1 MRFRVVRTWAFGISF
16 LAASLQTGCALSPS
30 MHQDGLPR
38 ISRYTNPLQLNW
50 ALSRYAELAG
60 HSSEQTPDVVRRA
73 CQGWQRMAFDLASAR
88 AFPKAFRMSAEGA
101 GLLASLDELPTA
113 VARHPLPESCAPK
126 MAAQAAA
133 EPPSALHPAPAP
145 TAQMEPVSKPA
156 LAVAAP
162 VGTVAVNTNAT
173 SNEQSGNSLSPAA
186 PQGGT
191 TPDAQP
197 AQQAASTTTTAAAE
211 TAPPAAMAMAP
222 AARPAPVIPAAVP
235 ALDEEALQWQRLRS
249 ASAVQ
254 LDATDSKQAAAPNL
268 AELAALAESAIPAIR
283 LRARY
288 HLLGHCANAVAD
300 QDRLGTALP
309 TAKAACWG
317 HQGQEPLRV
326 TQNRLLRSMLSA
338 WRGRG
343 PEPLSDL
350 VVALASFAARD
361 NPVLDGPRM
370 SR

>member
-1 MRFRVVRTWAFGISF
+1 
-16 LAASLQTGCALSPS
+16 

-50 ALSRYAELAG
+50 ALSRYVELAG
-60 HSSEQTPDVVRRA
+60 HSAERAPEVARRA
-73 CQGWQRMAFDLASAR
+73 CQAWQRMTFDLASAR
-88 AFPKAFRMSAEGA
+88 AFPKAFRMSTEGA

-126 MAAQAAA
+126 MAAQVTA
-133 EPPSALHPAPAP
+133 EPPSVIHPASAPA
-145 TAQMEPVSKPA
+145 AQTDPASKPA

-162 VGTVAVNTNAT
+162 ATTVVTNTNSS
-173 SNEQSGNSLSPAA
+173 SNEPSGNSQGPAA
-186 PQGGT
+186 PQWGT
-191 TPDAQP
+191 PPDAQP
-197 AQQAASTTTTAAAE
+197 AQQAAPTTIITAAAE
-211 TAPPAAMAMAP
+211 SAPPPAVAP
-222 AARPAPVIPAAVP
+222 VARPAPDLQAAAP
-235 ALDEEALQWQRLRS
+235 ALDEEAQQWLRLRM

-254 LDATDSKQAAAPNL
+254 LDTTDSKQAAAANL
-268 AELAALAESAIPAIR
+268 AELADLAESAIPAIR

-288 HLLGHCANAVAD
+288 HLLGHCASAVAD

-309 TAKAACWG
+309 IAQAACWG
-317 HQGQEPLRV
+317 HRGHEPLRV

-361 NPVLDGPRM
+361 NPVLDGPRI